1 MDKKIL
7 HEILEH
13 NICSLMLN
21 EERPTPSM
29 RYLSTCIG
37 ASEGYIQK
45 ILTSENFPSIEK
57 LLQIADHYE
66 IKPWMLLYDYK
77 SKGLLPILQ
86 ELEKCP
92 VELFPTILTYIE
104 FLLQN
109 SFDSKMENTM
119 EKDGEG
125 KRNY

>member
-13 NICSLMLN
+13 NICSLMMN

-66 IKPWMLLYDYK
+66 IEPWMLLYDYK

-119 EKDGEG
+119 EKDGDGEA
-125 KRNY
+125 

>member
-21 EERPTPSM
+21 EESPTPSM

-66 IKPWMLLYDYK
+66 IEPWMLLYNYK

-92 VELFPTILTYIE
+92 VELFPTILAYIE

-109 SFDSKMENTM
+109 TFDSKMENTM

-125 KRNY
+125 

>member
-13 NICSLMLN
+13 NICSLMMN

-66 IKPWMLLYDYK
+66 IEPWMLLYDYK

-92 VELFPTILTYIE
+92 VELFPTILAYIE

-109 SFDSKMENTM
+109 TFDSTI
-119 EKDGEG
+119 EKDGE
-125 KRNY
+125 R